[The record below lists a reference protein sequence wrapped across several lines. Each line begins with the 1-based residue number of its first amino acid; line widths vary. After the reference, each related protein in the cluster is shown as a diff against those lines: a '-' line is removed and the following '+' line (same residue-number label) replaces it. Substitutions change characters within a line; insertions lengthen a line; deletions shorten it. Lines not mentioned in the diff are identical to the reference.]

1 MNLFNT
7 MIRDV
12 LVGKKIVKCE
22 RSTKDDEGLFLVLD
36 DGTTVQVSFVGGYGS
51 TVVTDKDGLKTTLL

>member
-7 MIRDV
+7 LIRDV

-22 RSTKDDEGLFLVLD
+22 RSEELEDGLFLVLE
-36 DGTTVQVSFVGGYGS
+36 DGTKVQVSFS
-51 TVVTDKDGLKTTLL
+51 S